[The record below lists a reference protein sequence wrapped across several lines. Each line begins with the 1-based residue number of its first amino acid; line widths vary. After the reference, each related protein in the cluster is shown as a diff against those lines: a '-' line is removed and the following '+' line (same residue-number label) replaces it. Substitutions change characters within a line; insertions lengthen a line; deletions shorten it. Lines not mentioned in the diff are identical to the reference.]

1 MHPRWWPI
9 FQQPT
14 SYQLIV
20 HGSLK
25 HLLNLSP
32 LLHLYS
38 LSQSQD
44 FSPGFPQIP
53 PASLVS
59 NFISLLVILYL
70 MPAWTW
76 THEDLSTP
84 LPFFKRS
91 SLPGCLLLSLYYLFQ
106 VFIRSLL
113 WCPQLF
119 HCFFDQVQYP
129 IKKVHYDFS
138 FLSLLS
144 GLWRGSLYSQTQQTL
159 HLVSVHMPEL
169 SFV

>member
-91 SLPGCLLLSLYYLFQ
+91 SLPGCLLLSLTTYF
-106 VFIRSLL
+106 
-113 WCPQLF
+113 
-119 HCFFDQVQYP
+119 
-129 IKKVHYDFS
+129 K
-138 FLSLLS
+138 FLSDPFYDALRCS
-144 GLWRGSLYSQTQQTL
+144 IASLTKYNIPSRKYIMISLFYLCSLDCGEVPCIPRLNRHYICWVYTCQN
-159 HLVSVHMPEL
+159 
-169 SFV
+169 